1 LGLFSGLVMILAPI
15 VGGILWSSTGP
26 ESIFCL
32 IIALQVLGML
42 LLLTMP
48 ETLSEEHATL
58 SGHE

>member
-1 LGLFSGLVMILAPI
+1 MIVAPI
-15 VGGILWSSTGP
+15 IGGILWSSTGP

-58 SGHE
+58 RGHE